1 MRDGGERDVQVELS
15 GEFDLHDLQ
24 ELRDALGG
32 AASSGRAAVVDL
44 SGVTFLDIGTT
55 RELAVSSQLHARQ
68 LVLLN
73 PSTAV
78 RASVA
83 ACGLESWFDF
93 RAGATHEAALPEAS

>member
-1 MRDGGERDVQVELS
+1 MLVELS

-24 ELRDALGG
+24 DLREALAG
-32 AASSGRAAVVDL
+32 AASSGRVATVDL

-68 LVLLN
+68 LVLRS
-73 PSTAV
+73 PSEAV

-93 RAGATHEAALPEAS
+93 RAGAADRAALPEAS